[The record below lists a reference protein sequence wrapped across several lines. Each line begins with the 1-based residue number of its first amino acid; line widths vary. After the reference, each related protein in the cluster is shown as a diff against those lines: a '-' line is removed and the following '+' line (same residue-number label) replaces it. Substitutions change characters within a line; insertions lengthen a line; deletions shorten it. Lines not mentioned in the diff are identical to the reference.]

1 MKVRSRASSSNLF
14 LIELIIAILFF
25 SVASAV
31 CVQIF
36 VKSHQLSNDSTALS
50 AAVDECSAAA
60 EIITTSDSIG
70 DAKAGISKVWENSVR
85 ENGHFLIYFNDDLAH
100 CRQISSNSAYVMEV
114 SLKNDKDLLS
124 SHIEMTEI
132 QNEKSVYSLDVK
144 HYLQKGGGG
153 NE

>member
-36 VKSHQLSNDSTALS
+36 VKSHRLSNDSTALS

-70 DAKAGISKVWENSVR
+70 DAKAGISKVWEDSLR
-85 ENGHFLIYFNDDLAH
+85 EGGHFLIYFNDEFTH
-100 CRQISSNSAYVMEV
+100 CRQTASNSAYVMEV
-114 SLKNDKDLLS
+114 SLKNHRGMLS
-124 SHIEMTEI
+124 SHIEMTDMQDE
-132 QNEKSVYSLDVK
+132 ESVYSLRVK
-144 HYLQKGGGG
+144 HYLQKGGGD
-153 NE
+153 E